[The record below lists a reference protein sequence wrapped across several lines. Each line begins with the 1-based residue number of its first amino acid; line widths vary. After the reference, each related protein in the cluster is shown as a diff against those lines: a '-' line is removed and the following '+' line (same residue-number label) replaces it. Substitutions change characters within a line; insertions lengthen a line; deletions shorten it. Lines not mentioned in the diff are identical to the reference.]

1 MELGSYFLFL
11 QEPTKDII
19 IRLRFDDS
27 PRCRLAPCFKT
38 PHNRF
43 HRNTTLV
50 ILTTIVL
57 ISGCFLNTVGN
68 QQISVRSSSA
78 SPIFYLLSA
87 RGLRQNT

>member
-19 IRLRFDDS
+19 IRS

-57 ISGCFLNTVGN
+57 ISGCFLNTVGS
-68 QQISVRSSSA
+68 QQTSLRSSSA